1 MISVTGSAESGS
13 WDGGVCK
20 AASVGA
26 LYCGG
31 GTGFA
36 VYCGIVW
43 LHAAVK
49 MTQGNNAML
58 LFNLYIGPSCV
69 NVLMV
74 CLLYIEYR
82 SPTMMFMQ

>member
-1 MISVTGSAESGS
+1 
-13 WDGGVCK
+13 
-20 AASVGA
+20 
-26 LYCGG
+26 
-31 GTGFA
+31 

-43 LHAAVK
+43 LHAAIK